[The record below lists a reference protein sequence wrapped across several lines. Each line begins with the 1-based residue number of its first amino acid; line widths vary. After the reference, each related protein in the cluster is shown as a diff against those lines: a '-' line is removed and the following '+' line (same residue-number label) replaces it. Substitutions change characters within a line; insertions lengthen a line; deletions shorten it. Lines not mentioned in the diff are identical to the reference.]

1 MKENDNTNLW
11 HKIKAELSQVQSN
24 KPLHKNPERS
34 YINNDDTLEMFRKAI
49 RNDIHR
55 VYRKK
60 KSTSG
65 WIQWNRKNNI
75 NKKQWRVGSLKKK
88 QQDWQSVAKLTKW
101 KGEKKMNKIKIKRET
116 FIFVW
121 INAPH
126 HS

>member
-1 MKENDNTNLW
+1 MEKCINSQALNNSLLNENCVETKCEKKVKIPLDLKENDNTNLW

-34 YINNDDTLEMFRKAI
+34 YINNDDTLETFRKAI

-65 WIQWNRKNNI
+65 
-75 NKKQWRVGSLKKK
+75 
-88 QQDWQSVAKLTKW
+88 
-101 KGEKKMNKIKIKRET
+101 
-116 FIFVW
+116 
-121 INAPH
+121 
-126 HS
+126 

>member
-1 MKENDNTNLW
+1 MT
-11 HKIKAELSQVQSN
+11 
-24 KPLHKNPERS
+24 
-34 YINNDDTLEMFRKAI
+34 
-49 RNDIHR
+49 
-55 VYRKK
+55 
-60 KSTSG
+60 STEC
-65 WIQWNRKNNI
+65 IERKNQPQAEI
-75 NKKQWRVGSLKKK
+75 NETETITSIKSNEEFVHWKKN

>member
-1 MKENDNTNLW
+1 MT
-11 HKIKAELSQVQSN
+11 
-24 KPLHKNPERS
+24 
-34 YINNDDTLEMFRKAI
+34 
-49 RNDIHR
+49 
-55 VYRKK
+55 
-60 KSTSG
+60 STEC
-65 WIQWNRKNNI
+65 IERKNQPQAEI
-75 NKKQWRVGSLKKK
+75 NETETITSIKSNEEFVHWKKK